1 MKKSNITINPI
12 ENTITISKAFY
23 KKASAYGSAEYA
35 ALRGVMLDNPTFEI
49 VFKTIEKKTYK
60 ALTFKIMEDYIR
72 AQPDSDKMMI
82 RFAAVK
88 RIAKTKNSLYPYT
101 KHWFLKTFPAFK
113 ENEVSEAETE
123 TLAAALSAAAEAE
136 AAAKIAAFTSNNID
150 NTKTAA

>member
-23 KKASAYGSAEYA
+23 KKASAFGSAEYE
-35 ALRGVMLDNPTFEI
+35 ALRSAILDNPTAKI

-72 AQPDSDKMMI
+72 MQPDSDKMLVK
-82 RFAAVK
+82 FAAVK
-88 RIAKTKNSLYPYT
+88 RIAKAKNSLYPYT

-123 TLAAALSAAAEAE
+123 ALTAALSAAAEAE
-136 AAAKIAAFTSNNID
+136 AAAEIAAIISNSTD